1 MATDHYAA
9 LGVTRD
15 ASPDEIKRA
24 YRLLARRYHPDAN
37 RDDPHAE
44 ERFKEVSHAYEV
56 LSDPQKR
63 ERYDTFGDERA
74 AAGFT
79 GFGADFSDFFSTF
92 FGGMGGGA
100 ARRGPARGADIL
112 AEVVLTL
119 EDAFAGIERDVEI
132 ESMVECP
139 ECAGSGAAPG
149 TSPVRCRDCGGTG
162 EIRQT
167 RQTILGSVMTAAP
180 CRRCGGTGQEI
191 IDPCERCLGRGL
203 VRTTET
209 LTVRIPPG
217 VEDGAQLRVSGRGH
231 TGMRGGRSGDL
242 YVSIRVEQHDVFQRA
257 GADLG
262 CEVAVPMTVAALG
275 GEVEVST
282 IDGEPETIE
291 VDPGTQPGEVVRLR
305 GRGMPRL
312 DRGGR
317 GELVV
322 LLKIETPTKLDQ
334 EQAEL
339 LRRLAELRSEPA
351 GTKGF
356 FEKLKQAFR

>member
-1 MATDHYAA
+1 MATDHYAV
-9 LGVTRD
+9 LGIARD
-15 ASPDEIKRA
+15 ASPEEIKRA
-24 YRLLARRYHPDAN
+24 YRSLARRYHPDAN
-37 RDDPHAE
+37 PDDPHAE

-74 AAGFT
+74 TAGFS

-92 FGGMGGGA
+92 FGGMGGGG

-119 EDAFAGIERDVEI
+119 EDAFVGTERDVEI
-132 ESMVECP
+132 ESMVECSV
-139 ECAGSGAAPG
+139 CGGSGAAPG
-149 TSPVRCRDCGGTG
+149 TQPVRCRDCGGTG

-167 RQTILGSVMTAAP
+167 RQTILGSVMTASA

-209 LTVRIPPG
+209 LTVRIPAG

-231 TGMRGGRSGDL
+231 TGVRGGRSGDL
-242 YVSIRVEQHDVFQRA
+242 YVAIRVEQHDLFQRA
-257 GADLG
+257 GPDLG
-262 CEVAVPMTVAALG
+262 CEVSVPMTIAALG
-275 GEVEVST
+275 GEIEVPT
-282 IDGEPETIE
+282 IDGRPETIE
-291 VDPGTQPGEVVRLR
+291 IAPGTQPGEVVHLR

-322 LLKIETPTKLDQ
+322 LLKVETPTRLDQ

-339 LRRLAELRSEPA
+339 LRQLAELRAEPA